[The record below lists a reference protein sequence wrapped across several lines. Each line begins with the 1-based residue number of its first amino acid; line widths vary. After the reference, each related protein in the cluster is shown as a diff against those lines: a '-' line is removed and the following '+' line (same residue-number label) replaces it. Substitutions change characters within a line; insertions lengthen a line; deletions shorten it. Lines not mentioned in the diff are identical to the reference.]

1 MVSIRDVAA
10 HAGVAISTVS
20 KVINHYPNVSEA
32 TRVKVEQAIEEL
44 GFVPN
49 TIAAALSSKQSG
61 RVALLLKLNKRTN
74 AADEIAMQYIAGAI
88 QRARAL
94 SMDVVTVFYSMLEDK
109 SVEDIIRYFETQG
122 VSGII
127 IYSMDREDEALL
139 ELLKTDKFKF
149 VLVDAPMT
157 GPNISSVSID
167 NRQAQKDVV
176 LKTAEQNDCSKI
188 LYIAGEESG
197 YVTGE
202 RIAGIKEL
210 AKEEGYKLKI
220 VYGDFSEK
228 KARELTLRFAKRYS
242 AVVCASDLMA
252 IGAMRALMEMD
263 IFRPVCGFDGIVLMG
278 YAGKQMN
285 TVKQDFENVSAEAM
299 TELHNLLGGSEGRA
313 LTLPHTLVRMKYE
326 DVIM

>member
-20 KVINHYPNVSEA
+20 KVINHYPNVSEE
-32 TRVKVEQAIEEL
+32 TKEKVEKAIAEL

-49 TIAAALSSKQSG
+49 TIASALSSKQSG

-88 QRARAL
+88 QRAREL

-109 SVEDIIRYFETQG
+109 SVEEIIRYFETQG

-127 IYSMDREDEALL
+127 IYSMDQQDEALL
-139 ELLKTDKFKF
+139 QLIRTDRFKF
-149 VLVDAPMT
+149 VLVDAPIT

-176 LKTAEQNDCSKI
+176 LETAKQNDCSKI

-202 RIAGIKEL
+202 RIAGMKEL
-210 AKEEGYKLKI
+210 AREQGYKLKI

-228 KARELTLRFAKRYS
+228 KARELTLRYAKRYS
-242 AVVCASDLMA
+242 VIVCASDLMA
-252 IGAMRALMEMD
+252 IGAMRALMDMD

-285 TVKQDFENVSAEAM
+285 TVRQDFENISAEAI
-299 TELHNLLGGSEGRA
+299 TELRKLLSGSEGQQVI
-313 LTLPHTLVRMKYE
+313 LPHSLVRMKYE